1 MLVSQA
7 SRSLKILMPTTTERG
22 FNRDKL
28 EKARARLIS
37 LQTVYRGFSQENKY
51 TQARAR
57 LIRLHAA
64 YAASVEAKCN
74 AENRLVS
81 HGDAEFL

>member
-1 MLVSQA
+1 
-7 SRSLKILMPTTTERG
+7 MPTKKERG
-22 FNRDKL
+22 FNRETL
-28 EKARARLIS
+28 EKAFARLIS
-37 LQTVYRGFSQENKY
+37 LPAAYCEFSQENKY
-51 TQARAR
+51 KQARAR
-57 LIRLHAA
+57 LIRLHSA